1 MQTVDKY
8 ARLEERSDITLIKEV
23 SRGNEYAYS
32 EILSRYM
39 ELVSRTSFRILCDR
53 VDSESVTV
61 QVFVSL
67 WKNVFDYDD
76 RFSLGEWLLR
86 KVCIYSRMRILR
98 RRIFRLFGVEN
109 DVFVRASPIID
120 NEDDYLVKQAW
131 ELFCRASA
139 HMTPFQRA
147 AYSLCILEDI
157 DRETAVKITGFSL
170 FRINHAVQQASEKVL
185 SELRYFKK
193 EGDYD
198 RYVYFLKAVAES
210 LTDHDN
216 LMQEIRF
223 QTGLGVN
230 KE

>member
-8 ARLEERSDITLIKEV
+8 ARLEGCSDITLIKEV
-23 SRGNEYAYS
+23 SRGNEHAYS
-32 EILSRYM
+32 QILSRYM

-98 RRIFRLFGVEN
+98 RRFFSLFGIEN
-109 DVFVRASPIID
+109 DVFVRASPVVD

-131 ELFCRASA
+131 ELFCRASV
-139 HMTPFQRA
+139 HMTPLQRS
-147 AYSLCILEDI
+147 AYSLCVLEGI
-157 DRETAVKITGFSL
+157 DNETAAKITGFQP
-170 FRINHAVQQASEKVL
+170 FRIAFAVQGASEKVR
-185 SELRYFKK
+185 SELRHFKK

-198 RYVYFLKAVAES
+198 KYVYFLKAVAES
-210 LTDHDN
+210 LTDHN
-216 LMQEIRF
+216 KLMQEIRL

-230 KE
+230 RE

>member
-86 KVCIYSRMRILR
+86 KVCSYCRIRIFR
-98 RRIFRLFGVEN
+98 RRFFRLFGIEN
-109 DVFVRASPIID
+109 DVFVRASPVVD

-131 ELFCRASA
+131 ELFCRASV
-139 HMTPFQRA
+139 HMTPLQRA
-147 AYSLCILEDI
+147 AYSLCVLEKI
-157 DRETAVKITGFSL
+157 DKETAAKIIGFSS
-170 FRINHAVQQASEKVL
+170 FRIGLAVQRASEKVR
-185 SELRYFKK
+185 SELRNFKK

-210 LTDHDN
+210 LTDHN
-216 LMQEIRF
+216 KLMKEIRL
-223 QTGLGVN
+223 QTGLDVN